1 MGKEKLM
8 GLPFFLLFL
17 MLAGCRSDFQK
28 PDTLFQSLSSDET
41 GVQFNN
47 KLTTDDSVNVLS
59 YEYLYNGGGVGI
71 GDFNKDSLPD
81 IFFSGNMV
89 RCRLYVN
96 RKDFVFEDL
105 TEKSGID
112 TKDIWAYG
120 VSIVDINQDGWQ
132 DIYLCTGGM
141 KNRDQDVTSN
151 KLYVNQGNLT
161 FVESAEQYGLAIRGE
176 SIQSTF

>member
-41 GVQFNN
+41 GVHFNN

-71 GDFNKDSLPD
+71 ADFNKDSLPD
-81 IFFSGNMV
+81 IFFPGIWFPVGSMLTK
-89 RCRLYVN
+89 RILYS
-96 RKDFVFEDL
+96 K
-105 TEKSGID
+105 T
-112 TKDIWAYG
+112 
-120 VSIVDINQDGWQ
+120 
-132 DIYLCTGGM
+132 
-141 KNRDQDVTSN
+141 
-151 KLYVNQGNLT
+151 
-161 FVESAEQYGLAIRGE
+161 
-176 SIQSTF
+176 